1 MVEAES
7 HTSFDTL
14 AAEAA
19 DLLAGVTFQSGAAWW
34 RSLTASA
41 MPPDATPR
49 FVLCRHAGRPAV
61 LVPLQAAGRTLAGL
75 TAPYTC
81 LYQPLVHPGLQPD
94 DVERAGFALG
104 QSSAG
109 FSVLR
114 LDALDA
120 DWPGLVPLL
129 AGLRRAGF
137 LSYRFAHFGNWHE
150 FVGGRRWA
158 AYLEARPGALR
169 TTIRRKLRRYE
180 ADPAWSFALAHSPEE
195 AEAALPAFEQVYRNS
210 WKRPEPFPR
219 FGPTIIRAAARA
231 GVLRL
236 GVLRCQGQPV
246 AAQYWTVEQGTA
258 TVLKLAHDET
268 ARQMSAGTVL
278 TAWMIR
284 HLLEEER
291 VSALDFGRGD
301 DAYKQSWVTA
311 RRQRIGVMLANP
323 RRPRGLAVLGRAALG
338 LAVRRAS
345 AVWS

>member
-81 LYQPLVHPGLQPD
+81 LYQPLVHPGLKPD
-94 DVERAGFALG
+94 DVERAAFALG

-109 FSVLR
+109 FPVLR

-137 LSYRFAHFGNWHE
+137 LSYRFAHFGNWYE

-338 LAVRRAS
+338 VAVRRAS